1 MRLSMSFENL
11 HALILEILRS
21 EYEQTKGVAISF
33 EHFAHDILAPIS
45 RIDDPKVGDAYEIL
59 LQFVSEEDRK
69 KGKEHAASSKD
80 ASIIMAATYL
90 NRSRVAYIEGNLDL
104 AWSYIADARFWNGV
118 TCAARGID
126 SAYKQTVKET
136 AKETKHGVAVKG
148 AQARAKSF
156 ELLKKFAQDQACS
169 NEPKLCGWKSRNHA
183 VQTIKNSVLKYA
195 KENEI
200 KLSENQADRTIDNW
214 LATMPDADHFFSKKK
229 T

>member
-104 AWSYIADARFWNGV
+104 AWSYIADARCGGHVFS
-118 TCAARGID
+118 D
-126 SAYKQTVKET
+126 S
-136 AKETKHGVAVKG
+136 
-148 AQARAKSF
+148 R
-156 ELLKKFAQDQACS
+156 
-169 NEPKLCGWKSRNHA
+169 
-183 VQTIKNSVLKYA
+183 
-195 KENEI
+195 
-200 KLSENQADRTIDNW
+200 LS
-214 LATMPDADHFFSKKK
+214 
-229 T
+229 